1 MNLITKYPNIT
12 VACVIPK
19 GSKFL
24 FVRENS
30 GGSIVYNQPA
40 GHLEQNETLIEAAK
54 RETLEETAWQ
64 VEITHFLGIYQYAS
78 ISDDVCYVRHSF
90 VAEPKMFNKDV
101 KLDTDIIGT
110 CWLTIEEATKLSD
123 EMRSPL
129 VLRTL
134 IDYMTGNLYSLK
146 ILHPELESCSS
157 LSYE

>member
-1 MNLITKYPNIT
+1 MNLVTKYPKIT

-19 GSKFL
+19 DNKFL
-24 FVRENS
+24 FVRENLD
-30 GGSIVYNQPA
+30 GAIVYNQPA

-78 ISDDVCYVRHSF
+78 IIDDVCYVRHSF
-90 VAEPKMFNKDV
+90 VAEPKMYKKDI
-101 KLDTDIIGT
+101 KLDADIIGT

-129 VLRTL
+129 VLKTL
-134 IDYMTGNLYSLK
+134 INYMTGNLYPLK
-146 ILHPELESCSS
+146 ILHPELESYSK
-157 LSYE
+157 LPYE